1 MVDKLMSG
9 RRWIIQVSVIAAL
22 VVIYMALG
30 IYFHLALQT
39 NIVFP
44 HFAYIPIVL
53 ASMWWGRKGTFVAV
67 LLGAFILSYYVL
79 GFGFGGLL
87 ADVARTVFFVVI
99 ALCVGTLSERVA
111 SGQKQVLASAG
122 RHREIIEKSLAGVF
136 VYRDSNI
143 VFANSR
149 MGRLLGRTAESL
161 IGCPIWDLFHEL
173 DRARV
178 RELVASRGEHG
189 SSDLHYECRLLKD
202 DGATLWAD
210 VASSVIDFDG
220 EPAVLVNA
228 YDITERKE
236 AEKKR
241 HELIALTQR
250 QKEQLVHS
258 TRLAELGEMAAA
270 VAHELNQPLT
280 GIRNF
285 ARNAFYML
293 EKGVGS
299 PDEVKDNLRLIS
311 NQVDRASRIIN
322 QMRELTR
329 RSDREFAT
337 VDVNAAIRES
347 IEFLMPQMKLSGVDV
362 ALSLSDDIPKINGD
376 RIRMAQVFLN
386 VLTNAR
392 QAMEETERRRL
403 SVRSHF
409 DHGKDLPVVIEFSD
423 TGKGF
428 EADKADRLF
437 APFYSTKEA
446 GQGTG
451 LGLSI
456 SLGIIED
463 HHGSIEATG
472 SPGKGATFTIRMPVT
487 DDRETCREDTY
498 E

>member
-1 MVDKLMSG
+1 VKYD
-9 RRWIIQVSVIAAL
+9 RRFIVELTIIVLFVGLYIA
-22 VVIYMALG
+22 VG
-30 IYFHLALQT
+30 IYFRMVLET
-39 NIVFP
+39 NIVYS

-53 ASMWWGRKGTFVAV
+53 AAMWWGRKGTLVAV
-67 LLGAFILSYYVL
+67 LLAAFILSYYVL

-99 ALCVGTLSERVA
+99 ALCVGMLSERVA
-111 SGQKQVLASAG
+111 SGQKQVLASEG

-136 VYRDSNI
+136 VYRDNNI

-149 MGRLLGRTAESL
+149 MGKLLGRTRESL
-161 IGCPIWDLFHEL
+161 VGRPIWDLFHEL

-178 RELVASRGEHG
+178 RELVASRAEHG

-202 DGATLWAD
+202 DGEMLWAD
-210 VASSVIDFDG
+210 VASSIVDFDG

-241 HELIALTQR
+241 RELVALAQK

-322 QMRELTR
+322 QMRELTS
-329 RSDREFAT
+329 RSDREFAA
-337 VDVNAAIRES
+337 VDVNATIRES
-347 IEFLMPQMKLSGVDV
+347 VEFLMPQMKLSGVDV
-362 ALSLSDDIPKINGD
+362 SMSLSDDIPEINGD

-403 SVRSHF
+403 TVRSRF

-423 TGKGF
+423 TGKGV
-428 EADKADRLF
+428 EPDKADRLF

-463 HHGSIEATG
+463 HHGTIEATG
-472 SPGKGATFTIRMPVT
+472 TPGKGATFIIRMPVT
-487 DDRETCREDTY
+487 DDRETRCEDTY